1 MVLSDRRALIA
12 TEHTEIKVFPGIFL
26 FILMMPPSMPVWSQ
40 VAPGDVANSS
50 AATPLS
56 SQETSPTATRAPT
69 ENIPIG
75 TVITTRN
82 WQSYKQYMPEGMRM
96 LFEGRFAWKIPSDI
110 QMEIGP

>member
-26 FILMMPPSMPVWSQ
+26 FILMIPPSMPVWSQ

-50 AATPLS
+50 AATLLS
-56 SQETSPTATRAPT
+56 SQVTSPTAPGAAT

-82 WQSYKQYMPEGMRM
+82 WQSYKQYMPAGMRM
-96 LFEGRFAWKIPSDI
+96 LLKGLFAGKIRY
-110 QMEIGP
+110 

>member
-12 TEHTEIKVFPGIFL
+12 TEHTEMKVFAGIFV
-26 FILMMPPSMPVWSQ
+26 FILMILPSMPVWSQ

-50 AATPLS
+50 AATHLS
-56 SQETSPTATRAPT
+56 SPVTSPTAPGAAT

-96 LFEGRFAWKIPSDI
+96 LFEGRFACKIPS
-110 QMEIGP
+110 